1 MIRLDSSDY
10 GALQELIDTL
20 YSTAAS
26 HDRLRIILAGESAD
40 LPSDLLGLL
49 NRLPSG
55 SYTRTQLLIQLNSG
69 ISGNDFSKRFGI
81 LD

>member
-1 MIRLDSSDY
+1 MRLDSSDY
-10 GALQELIDTL
+10 GALQEMIDDL
-20 YSTAAS
+20 YAPGDV

-40 LPSDLLGLL
+40 LPHELLSLL

-55 SYTRTQLLIQLNSG
+55 SYTRTQLLIQLNSAL
-69 ISGNDFSKRFGI
+69 SGNDFSARFGI